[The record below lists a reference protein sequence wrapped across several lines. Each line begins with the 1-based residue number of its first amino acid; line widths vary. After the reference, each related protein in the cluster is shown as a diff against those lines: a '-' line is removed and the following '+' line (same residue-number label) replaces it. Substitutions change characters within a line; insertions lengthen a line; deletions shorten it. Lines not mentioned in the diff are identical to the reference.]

1 MLSRHLLSR
10 EASIHQIGL
19 IILLLN
25 SLGLMRAKLNNKW
38 LLTPLQSAHLG
49 NTGSARGGSSWV
61 ALAEMTFRHQEG
73 ASFSSEVWL
82 MLWLME
88 WKMIVKSM
96 MYPAPHHRPPPHH
109 CPPPTHTHTQ
119 EWISR
124 GSTSRTLQNFLGRY
138 ARAETHLGGT
148 CDVLDKE

>member
-1 MLSRHLLSR
+1 MSLPNMLSRHLLSR

-38 LLTPLQSAHLG
+38 LLTPFQSAHLG

-88 WKMIVKSM
+88 WKMILVKSM
-96 MYPAPHHRPPPHH
+96 MYPAPHHRPPP
-109 CPPPTHTHTQ
+109 THTQ

-124 GSTSRTLQNFLGRY
+124 GSTLRTLQHFLGRY
-138 ARAETHLGGT
+138 AWAETHLGGT

>member
-1 MLSRHLLSR
+1 MSLPNVLSRHLLSR

-38 LLTPLQSAHLG
+38 LLTPFQSAHLG
-49 NTGSARGGSSWV
+49 DTGGVRGSSSWM
-61 ALAEMTFRHQEG
+61 ALAEMTFRHREG

-88 WKMIVKSM
+88 WKMILVKSM
-96 MYPAPHHRPPPHH
+96 R
-109 CPPPTHTHTQ
+109 CPPPHTHTQ
-119 EWISR
+119 EWTSR
-124 GSTSRTLQNFLGRY
+124 GSILRTLQNFLGRY
-138 ARAETHLGGT
+138 AWAETHLSGT

>member
-1 MLSRHLLSR
+1 MSLPNMLSRHHLSQ

-38 LLTPLQSAHLG
+38 LLTPFQSAHLG
-49 NTGSARGGSSWV
+49 NTGGARGGSSWM
-61 ALAEMTFRHQEG
+61 ALAEMTFRHLEG

-88 WKMIVKSM
+88 WKMILIKSM
-96 MYPAPHHRPPPHH
+96 MYR
-109 CPPPTHTHTQ
+109 PTHTHTQ
-119 EWISR
+119 EWLSR
-124 GSTSRTLQNFLGRY
+124 GSTLRTPQNFLGRY
-138 ARAETHLGGT
+138 AWAETHLGGT